1 MKIILKEEVAKLG
14 QPGEVVNV
22 SDGFARNYLF
32 PQKKALLATPQN
44 IKNIEQY
51 KKLILKKLSQQK
63 SQFEELAKKLSEFT
77 CTVAKKVGANQKLFG
92 SVTSQDIQKVLSQH
106 GFHLDKRTIELQEPL
121 KALGNFQVPI
131 KLHPE
136 VTATLTV
143 TVKAEE

>member
-1 MKIILKEEVAKLG
+1 MKVILKEEVAKLG
-14 QPGEVVNV
+14 QPGDVVNV
-22 SDGFARNYLF
+22 RDGFARNYLF

-44 IKNIEQY
+44 IKNIEQN

-63 SQFEELAKKLSEFT
+63 GQFEELAKKISEFT
-77 CTVAKKVGANQKLFG
+77 CTVTKKVGINQKLFG

-106 GFHLDKRTIELQEPL
+106 GFHLDKRTIELEEPL
-121 KALGNFQVPI
+121 KAVGNFQVPI

-136 VTATLTV
+136 VTATLNV